1 MTRSHTP
8 QGPGPLTATLL
19 AGALLALGPA
29 AQAQT
34 LLDATG
40 ASAIQG
46 TLNNTASPQYGNTLQ
61 QVKNSLGKSQSQGS
75 QAMGP
80 SSFSPSGGSSAG
92 GPAGGSPEGSS
103 PSRDSGATAGGPPSA
118 GPGTYVNGHY
128 VALCSHGGLCLGQ
141 LERALRRP

>member
-1 MTRSHTP
+1 MIRSHTP

-34 LLDATG
+34 LLDVTG

-46 TLNNTASPQYGNTLQ
+46 TLNSTATPQYGSTLQ
-61 QVKNSLGKSQSQGS
+61 QVKNSLGKAQSQGS

-80 SSFSPSGGSSAG
+80 SGFSPSGGSSAG
-92 GPAGGSPEGSS
+92 GLGGGSPEGSS
-103 PSRDSGATAGGPPSA
+103 PARDSSAGGAPSA

-141 LERALRRP
+141 LGRALRRP

>member
-19 AGALLALGPA
+19 AGALLGLGPA

-34 LLDATG
+34 LLDVTG

-46 TLNNTASPQYGNTLQ
+46 TLNSTATPQYGSTLQ
-61 QVKNSLGKSQSQGS
+61 QVKNSLGKAQSQGS
-75 QAMGP
+75 LVMGP
-80 SSFSPSGGSSAG
+80 SGFSPSGGSSAG
-92 GPAGGSPEGSS
+92 GPGGGSPEGSS
-103 PSRDSGATAGGPPSA
+103 PARDSAAGGPPSA

>member
-1 MTRSHTP
+1 MNRSLTP
-8 QGPGPLTATLL
+8 PGPGPLSATLL

-34 LLDATG
+34 LLDVTG

-46 TLNNTASPQYGNTLQ
+46 TLNSTATPQYGSTLQ
-61 QVKNSLGKSQSQGS
+61 QVKSSLGKAQNQGS

-80 SSFSPSGGSSAG
+80 GGFTPSGGSSAG
-92 GPAGGSPEGSS
+92 APGGGSPEGSS
-103 PSRDSGATAGGPPSA
+103 PARDGAAGGPASA